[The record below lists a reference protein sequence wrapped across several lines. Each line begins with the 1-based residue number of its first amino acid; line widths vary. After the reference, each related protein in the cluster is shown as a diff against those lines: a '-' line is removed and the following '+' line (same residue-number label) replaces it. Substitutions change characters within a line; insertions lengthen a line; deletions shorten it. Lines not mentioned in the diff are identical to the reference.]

1 MVPTRRN
8 IPGLAWH
15 AGAIF
20 MGAFLLF
27 QLEPLIAKAVLPWFG
42 GSAAVWTTCMLFF
55 QVDLLLGYLYAH
67 WATTRLAPRIQG
79 WVHGALLAVSL
90 ALLPVIPSGAWK
102 PSLPGD
108 PTLRILGLLASTVGL
123 PFFLLAATGP
133 LLQAWWAGRNPGGTP
148 VPPGTPSPTWVP
160 CWPW

>member
-1 MVPTRRN
+1 MFPVRRDV
-8 IPGLAWH
+8 PGLAWH

-42 GSAAVWTTCMLFF
+42 GSAAVWTVCMLFF

-67 WATTRLAPRIQG
+67 WAATRLAPRIQG
-79 WVHGALLAVSL
+79 WVHGALLA
-90 ALLPVIPSGAWK
+90 
-102 PSLPGD
+102 
-108 PTLRILGLLASTVGL
+108 TTVGL

-133 LLQAWWAGRNPGGTP
+133 LLQA
-148 VPPGTPSPTWVP
+148 
-160 CWPW
+160 